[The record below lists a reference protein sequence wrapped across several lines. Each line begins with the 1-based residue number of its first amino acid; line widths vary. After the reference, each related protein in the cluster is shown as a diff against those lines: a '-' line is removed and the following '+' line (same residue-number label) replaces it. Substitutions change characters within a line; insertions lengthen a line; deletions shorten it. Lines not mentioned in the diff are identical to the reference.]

1 MKPDIKRHLI
11 LSLPYII
18 IWYLVDKVS
27 WLYRMVPG
35 DMAAKK
41 IGNTFMCFTQAFS
54 NPLPSFHII
63 DIMVGIVGALII
75 RFVVYYR
82 SKNAKKFREGVEYG
96 SARWGTPQ
104 DIKPYVDEEPDNN
117 VILTQT
123 EMLTM
128 SSRPK
133 VPKYARNKNILVI
146 GGSGSGKTRF
156 FVKPNLMQLHSS
168 YCVTDPKGTILV
180 ECGHML
186 RKHGYQIK
194 VLNTIN
200 FKKSHHYNPFM
211 YIRSEKDIL
220 KLVNTIIAN
229 TKGEGDKSGEDFWV
243 KAEKLY
249 YQALIGYIWYEAP
262 DEEKNFTTLLEL
274 INASEAR
281 EDDESFKNAVDLM
294 FEDLAEREPD
304 DIRTP
309 LTSVIGYLNLL
320 EEDPN
325 MPPEQRAA
333 RVHIV
338 LEKAYRLETMVNE
351 FFEITKYKS
360 QKITLSK
367 ETIDLYYMLV
377 QLSDELSPVL
387 APRGNTVT
395 LHLDENLTIEADPE
409 KLARVFNNIL
419 KNAASYSFP
428 HTEIVISAE
437 KLEYEVI
444 IRFQNSGEDIPNEAL
459 ASVFNKFYRVDQSR
473 SSDTGGTGLGLAI
486 AKEIVTLHGGAISAS
501 SKNHVVTFTVSLPLS
516 N

>member
-1 MKPDIKRHLI
+1 MET
-11 LSLPYII
+11 
-18 IWYLVDKVS
+18 
-27 WLYRMVPG
+27 
-35 DMAAKK
+35 A
-41 IGNTFMCFTQAFS
+41 
-54 NPLPSFHII
+54 
-63 DIMVGIVGALII
+63 
-75 RFVVYYR
+75 
-82 SKNAKKFREGVEYG
+82 
-96 SARWGTPQ
+96 
-104 DIKPYVDEEPDNN
+104 
-117 VILTQT
+117 
-123 EMLTM
+123 
-128 SSRPK
+128 
-133 VPKYARNKNILVI
+133 
-146 GGSGSGKTRF
+146 
-156 FVKPNLMQLHSS
+156 
-168 YCVTDPKGTILV
+168 
-180 ECGHML
+180 
-186 RKHGYQIK
+186 
-194 VLNTIN
+194 
-200 FKKSHHYNPFM
+200 
-211 YIRSEKDIL
+211 
-220 KLVNTIIAN
+220 
-229 TKGEGDKSGEDFWV
+229 
-243 KAEKLY
+243 
-249 YQALIGYIWYEAP
+249 
-262 DEEKNFTTLLEL
+262 
-274 INASEAR
+274 
-281 EDDESFKNAVDLM
+281 
-294 FEDLAEREPD
+294 LAEQRKDELVMYLAH

-333 RVHIV
+333 RVHIA

-419 KNAASYSFP
+419 QNAASYSFP

-437 KLEYEVI
+437 KLEHEVI

-459 ASVFNKFYRVDQSR
+459 ASLFDKFYRVDQSR

>member
-1 MKPDIKRHLI
+1 MNVITSIVVVVGLYLFIWKQRIGDLIVWILETVFDMKHEVAFYYYSDHFRGNKEIFFAVAVLLI
-11 LSLPYII
+11 FTVL
-18 IWYLVDKVS
+18 
-27 WLYRMVPG
+27 MVRIFRWVTG
-35 DMAAKK
+35 
-41 IGNTFMCFTQAFS
+41 
-54 NPLPSFHII
+54 
-63 DIMVGIVGALII
+63 
-75 RFVVYYR
+75 Y
-82 SKNAKKFREGVEYG
+82 FREVNQGIE
-96 SARWGTPQ
+96 SLLA
-104 DIKPYVDEEPDNN
+104 DDEKQIQLSP
-117 VILTQT
+117 
-123 EMLTM
+123 EMLPFERKLN
-128 SSRPK
+128 S
-133 VPKYARNKNILVI
+133 
-146 GGSGSGKTRF
+146 
-156 FVKPNLMQLHSS
+156 VKQ
-168 YCVTDPKGTILV
+168 T
-180 ECGHML
+180 
-186 RKHGYQIK
+186 
-194 VLNTIN
+194 
-200 FKKSHHYNPFM
+200 
-211 YIRSEKDIL
+211 
-220 KLVNTIIAN
+220 
-229 TKGEGDKSGEDFWV
+229 
-243 KAEKLY
+243 
-249 YQALIGYIWYEAP
+249 
-262 DEEKNFTTLLEL
+262 
-274 INASEAR
+274 
-281 EDDESFKNAVDLM
+281 
-294 FEDLAEREPD
+294 LAERKMETALAEQRKD
-304 DIRTP
+304 ELVMYLAHDIRTP

-333 RVHIV
+333 RVHIA

-437 KLEYEVI
+437 KLEHEVI

-459 ASVFNKFYRVDQSR
+459 ASLFNKFYRVDQSR

>member
-1 MKPDIKRHLI
+1 MKHEAAFYYYSDHFRGNKEIFFAVAVLLI
-11 LSLPYII
+11 FTVL
-18 IWYLVDKVS
+18 
-27 WLYRMVPG
+27 MVRIFRWVTG
-35 DMAAKK
+35 
-41 IGNTFMCFTQAFS
+41 
-54 NPLPSFHII
+54 
-63 DIMVGIVGALII
+63 
-75 RFVVYYR
+75 Y
-82 SKNAKKFREGVEYG
+82 FREVNQGIE
-96 SARWGTPQ
+96 SLLA
-104 DIKPYVDEEPDNN
+104 DDEKQIQLSP
-117 VILTQT
+117 
-123 EMLTM
+123 EMLPFERKLN
-128 SSRPK
+128 S
-133 VPKYARNKNILVI
+133 
-146 GGSGSGKTRF
+146 
-156 FVKPNLMQLHSS
+156 VKQ
-168 YCVTDPKGTILV
+168 T
-180 ECGHML
+180 
-186 RKHGYQIK
+186 
-194 VLNTIN
+194 
-200 FKKSHHYNPFM
+200 
-211 YIRSEKDIL
+211 
-220 KLVNTIIAN
+220 
-229 TKGEGDKSGEDFWV
+229 
-243 KAEKLY
+243 
-249 YQALIGYIWYEAP
+249 
-262 DEEKNFTTLLEL
+262 
-274 INASEAR
+274 
-281 EDDESFKNAVDLM
+281 
-294 FEDLAEREPD
+294 LAERKRETALAEQRKD
-304 DIRTP
+304 ELVMYLAHDIRTP

-333 RVHIV
+333 RVHIA

-437 KLEYEVI
+437 KLEHEVI

-459 ASVFNKFYRVDQSR
+459 ASLFNKFYRVDQSR

>member
-1 MKPDIKRHLI
+1 MSDLGNKEIFFAVAVLLI
-11 LSLPYII
+11 FTVL
-18 IWYLVDKVS
+18 
-27 WLYRMVPG
+27 MVRIFRWVTG
-35 DMAAKK
+35 
-41 IGNTFMCFTQAFS
+41 
-54 NPLPSFHII
+54 
-63 DIMVGIVGALII
+63 
-75 RFVVYYR
+75 Y
-82 SKNAKKFREGVEYG
+82 FREVNQGIE
-96 SARWGTPQ
+96 SLLA
-104 DIKPYVDEEPDNN
+104 DDEKQIQLSP
-117 VILTQT
+117 
-123 EMLTM
+123 EMLPFERKLN
-128 SSRPK
+128 S
-133 VPKYARNKNILVI
+133 
-146 GGSGSGKTRF
+146 
-156 FVKPNLMQLHSS
+156 VKQ
-168 YCVTDPKGTILV
+168 T
-180 ECGHML
+180 
-186 RKHGYQIK
+186 
-194 VLNTIN
+194 
-200 FKKSHHYNPFM
+200 
-211 YIRSEKDIL
+211 
-220 KLVNTIIAN
+220 
-229 TKGEGDKSGEDFWV
+229 
-243 KAEKLY
+243 
-249 YQALIGYIWYEAP
+249 
-262 DEEKNFTTLLEL
+262 
-274 INASEAR
+274 
-281 EDDESFKNAVDLM
+281 
-294 FEDLAEREPD
+294 LAERKMETALAEQRKD
-304 DIRTP
+304 ELVMYLAHDIRTP

-333 RVHIV
+333 RVHIA

-437 KLEYEVI
+437 KLEHEVI

-459 ASVFNKFYRVDQSR
+459 VSLFDKFYRVDQSR

>member
-1 MKPDIKRHLI
+1 
-11 LSLPYII
+11 
-18 IWYLVDKVS
+18 
-27 WLYRMVPG
+27 MVRIFRWVTG
-35 DMAAKK
+35 
-41 IGNTFMCFTQAFS
+41 
-54 NPLPSFHII
+54 
-63 DIMVGIVGALII
+63 
-75 RFVVYYR
+75 Y
-82 SKNAKKFREGVEYG
+82 FREVNQGIE
-96 SARWGTPQ
+96 SLLA
-104 DIKPYVDEEPDNN
+104 DDEKQIQLSP
-117 VILTQT
+117 
-123 EMLTM
+123 EMLPFERKLN
-128 SSRPK
+128 S
-133 VPKYARNKNILVI
+133 
-146 GGSGSGKTRF
+146 
-156 FVKPNLMQLHSS
+156 VKQ
-168 YCVTDPKGTILV
+168 T
-180 ECGHML
+180 
-186 RKHGYQIK
+186 
-194 VLNTIN
+194 
-200 FKKSHHYNPFM
+200 
-211 YIRSEKDIL
+211 
-220 KLVNTIIAN
+220 
-229 TKGEGDKSGEDFWV
+229 
-243 KAEKLY
+243 
-249 YQALIGYIWYEAP
+249 
-262 DEEKNFTTLLEL
+262 
-274 INASEAR
+274 
-281 EDDESFKNAVDLM
+281 
-294 FEDLAEREPD
+294 LAERKRETALAEQRKD
-304 DIRTP
+304 ELVMYLAHDIRTP

-333 RVHIV
+333 RVHIA

-437 KLEYEVI
+437 KLEHEVI
-444 IRFQNSGEDIPNEAL
+444 IRIQNSGEDIPNEAL
-459 ASVFNKFYRVDQSR
+459 ASLFNKFYRVDQSR

>member
-1 MKPDIKRHLI
+1 MNVITSIVVVVGLYLFIWKQRIGDLIVWILKTVFDMKHEAAFYYYSDHFRGNKEIFFAVAVLLI
-11 LSLPYII
+11 FTVL
-18 IWYLVDKVS
+18 
-27 WLYRMVPG
+27 MVRIFRWVTG
-35 DMAAKK
+35 
-41 IGNTFMCFTQAFS
+41 
-54 NPLPSFHII
+54 
-63 DIMVGIVGALII
+63 
-75 RFVVYYR
+75 Y
-82 SKNAKKFREGVEYG
+82 FREVNQGIE
-96 SARWGTPQ
+96 SLLA
-104 DIKPYVDEEPDNN
+104 DDEKQIQLSP
-117 VILTQT
+117 
-123 EMLTM
+123 EMLPFERKLN
-128 SSRPK
+128 S
-133 VPKYARNKNILVI
+133 
-146 GGSGSGKTRF
+146 
-156 FVKPNLMQLHSS
+156 VKQ
-168 YCVTDPKGTILV
+168 T
-180 ECGHML
+180 
-186 RKHGYQIK
+186 
-194 VLNTIN
+194 
-200 FKKSHHYNPFM
+200 
-211 YIRSEKDIL
+211 
-220 KLVNTIIAN
+220 
-229 TKGEGDKSGEDFWV
+229 
-243 KAEKLY
+243 
-249 YQALIGYIWYEAP
+249 
-262 DEEKNFTTLLEL
+262 
-274 INASEAR
+274 
-281 EDDESFKNAVDLM
+281 
-294 FEDLAEREPD
+294 LAERKMETALAEQRKD
-304 DIRTP
+304 ELVMYLAHDIRTP

-437 KLEYEVI
+437 KLEHEVI

-459 ASVFNKFYRVDQSR
+459 ASLFNKFYRVDQSR